1 MDKILIRDLKI
12 FAYHGVL
19 DKEKENGQYFFFDI
33 DAYVDISKPCK
44 SDDVAD
50 TVNYALMVECI
61 TKVFTS
67 QKDDLI
73 ERAAQRVADGLFEE
87 FENISQLRILLRKPE
102 APIDA
107 DFAWVGV
114 EINRKRED
122 KKCLKQLLHW
132 VQTSATELKT

>member
-1 MDKILIRDLKI
+1 MHFSENRVNDMDKILIRNLKI

-19 DKEKENGQYFFFDI
+19 EEEKANGQYFIFDI
-33 DAYVDISKPCK
+33 DAFVDISKPCE

-50 TVNYALMVECI
+50 TVNYALMVEHI
-61 TKVFTS
+61 TKAFTA

-73 ERAAQRVADGLFEE
+73 ERAAQRVAKELFDS
-87 FENISQLRILLRKPE
+87 FDKISELRILLKKPD

-107 DFAWVGV
+107 DFDWVGV

-122 KKCLKQLLHW
+122 FCN
-132 VQTSATELKT
+132 E